1 MKRSLVSVLLALSF
15 ATANAAT
22 FTVTN
27 TNDSGAGSLRD
38 AIAQANAAAG
48 ADTINFSVTGTIVLT
63 SGQIAINGPL
73 TIVGPG
79 ANNLTINGNANNRIF
94 GIFVTDPACPAL
106 DGPDFL
112 VSISGLRLTNG
123 RRTQSGSG
131 GAISTQHSL
140 ALDSVIVDNN
150 TAGNG
155 GGVTFQTQY
164 PGQSL
169 TISNSQ
175 FLNNIAQPLAAGP
188 SNSIG
193 GALAFYE
200 RCGPAPTT
208 SATVTIANSV
218 FSGNRARPATLTG
231 SGAAIFSYSGADVT
245 ITDTRIVDNH
255 VDVPTPPVANRSYS
269 GGGIWL
275 YAKSLRIERSEIAD
289 NTADFGGGLRLT
301 NDYPTLQDPAS
312 AMAVK
317 IVNSTISGNGVAASG
332 GGMNVFG
339 NVALELDNSTV
350 SNNTAGPTRTGG
362 IALATGATNP
372 ASAGNAAAPTLTL
385 VSSILAD
392 NSSDGGDVATAIP
405 TYTISAT
412 KSLIERICPSPTCN
426 IAVAGSGNL
435 LAVDP
440 LLAPLANNG
449 GSTRTQALFTG
460 SPAINAGSNP
470 LNLTTDQRG
479 AGFPRVVGAAADM
492 GAFEGSVAPPPP
504 PVVSTAAIPTLSEYA
519 LALLAL
525 ALAGLGAMLIR
536 RRG

>member
-38 AIAQANAAAG
+38 AIAQGNAAAG

-94 GIFVTDPACPAL
+94 SIFATDPACPAL
-106 DGPDFL
+106 DGPDYL
-112 VSISGLRLTNG
+112 VSISGLRLTNA
-123 RRTQSGSG
+123 RRTQSNSA
-131 GAISTQHSL
+131 GAIFSEHSL

-175 FLNNIAQPLAAGP
+175 FLNNIAQELTASPG
-188 SNSIG
+188 NSIG
-193 GALAFYE
+193 GAVALYE

-208 SATVTIANSV
+208 SATVIIANSV
-218 FSGNRARPATLTG
+218 FSGNRARPVTLTG
-231 SGAAIFSYSGADVT
+231 QGAAIFSYSGADVT

-269 GGGIWL
+269 GGGIWAI
-275 YAKSLRIERSEIAD
+275 AKSLRIERSEIAD

-317 IVNSTISGNGVAASG
+317 IVNSTISGNVVGASG

-412 KSLIERICPSPTCN
+412 KSLIERICPSPACN